1 MRRGLPAGKHS
12 GRGTWSELRSPGRI
26 SETEAVMDLISWLS
40 AVLGLF
46 SDTLDAV
53 FSVPSLLFFLVFLLF
68 NTFLHYVAAL
78 VYIAKHF

>member
-1 MRRGLPAGKHS
+1 M
-12 GRGTWSELRSPGRI
+12 EL
-26 SETEAVMDLISWLS
+26 MSWLS

-78 VYIAKHF
+78 VYISKHF